1 MILTIG
7 EIIKRFRTH
16 GACVKFSPQT
26 ILHMAEIIPY
36 HKKRIG
42 GKIGYDQSIITAI
55 QQRFGEAVAYEN
67 SLKNKVSQKP
77 PKQPKMKPREL
88 DYVGYNGERDNIDY
102 EWEKEDNNK
111 VKGENMILYCD
122 GKGKTIH
129 INESSLSLLIDE
141 GFQRTAFYVK
151 GMLRT
156 PMDLTSVET
165 TEHWDERSARVGAF
179 AEKVR
184 NAGDAEY
191 SFIVD
196 TKHPNGDEIHTITE
210 RAFIIIQNKNTKKI
224 ITVLAARP
232 AQITRY
238 WNGLRKPLPSDPSF
252 ELIMRFAK
260 NNEDR
265 GLNNM

>member
-1 MILTIG
+1 MLLTINQ
-7 EIIKRFRTH
+7 IIERFRTH

-26 ILHMAEIIPY
+26 IIYMADRLGY
-36 HKKRIG
+36 TKKRVG
-42 GKIGYDQSIITAI
+42 GKIGYDQSLITAI
-55 QQRFGEAVAYEN
+55 TRHFNEAVEYDNEC
-67 SLKNKVSQKP
+67 NKKMAQKP
-77 PKQPKMKPREL
+77 PKQPQMKPREL

-102 EWEKEDNNK
+102 EWEKEDNDK
-111 VKGENMILYCD
+111 IKSESMVLYCD

-165 TEHWDERSARVGAF
+165 TEHWDERSVRVGAF

-210 RAFIIIQNKNTKKI
+210 RAFIIIQNKDTRKI

-238 WNGLRKPLPSDPSF
+238 WRGLKRPLPNDPSF